1 MNRLRSL
8 AATAAL
14 ACLAAFTGCA
24 SDPAAAPAPQHVD
37 GGTRLPVTGVDGWQF
52 NRVLRFGDYATSAV
66 GPTQG
71 SISADSCLPDCAN
84 QTSFGNPG
92 HVAIYRKQ
100 FDDAYRSATA
110 KVAFDQHGP
119 GAQSARVRADYDA
132 RRFSDLQMTEWMGFV
147 TSVKGSAQFVTS
159 FTGVVEPAAPGQAA
173 WHFAMTSDDVVDTPA
188 TPAGWIVDDNGHR
201 LTILHAPFPAGTP
214 AIVARMA
221 HGVAP
226 GYRFE
231 LDGQVVASMDVFPDK
246 AVWMRDDLA
255 PDVRLALAALSSAL
269 FLRPH

>member
-1 MNRLRSL
+1 MTTLRFL

-14 ACLAAFTGCA
+14 ACAASFTGCA
-24 SDPAAAPAPQHVD
+24 STPSGAAAPQHVD
-37 GGTRLPVTGVDGWQF
+37 GGVRLPVTGVDGWQF

-66 GPTQG
+66 GPSKGT
-71 SISADSCLPDCAN
+71 ISADSCLPDCAN
-84 QTSFGNPG
+84 QTSFGSPG
-92 HVAIYRKQ
+92 HLPIYRKQ

-119 GAQSARVRADYDA
+119 DAQTARVRADYDA

-147 TSVKGSAQFVTS
+147 TSVKGNAQFVTS
-159 FTGVVEPAAPGQAA
+159 FTGLIEPAAPGQAA
-173 WHFAMTSDDVVDTPA
+173 WHFAMTSDDAIDTPA
-188 TPAGWIVDDNGHR
+188 TPAGWIVDDNGRR
-201 LTILHAPFPAGTP
+201 LTILKAPFPAGTP
-214 AIVARMA
+214 AFVVQMA
-221 HGVAP
+221 HNASP

-231 LDGQVVASMDVFPDK
+231 LDGQVVASVGLFPEK

-269 FLRPH
+269 LLRPH